1 MSRAV
6 ITGVGVTSAFG
17 VGAPALFQALE
28 EGRSAVGPIR
38 SFDASAFPVRVA
50 GELPVEQLRSDWL
63 AKQAAELA
71 GAPNPAERS
80 ALFEA
85 WERDGM
91 LRDRKITLGVLAAIE
106 AWAGAGLGPSDS
118 GAFSMIAVGL
128 EIGHLDDLAAIYRA
142 DEPVRF
148 DWEAERSA
156 PLPRVRLRSPVNL
169 PAECVHRALGLTGP
183 QGIEVSACAAGAL
196 VVARGASLIER
207 GAADVVLAG
216 ATDSMVNPMAM
227 GAFWKLGAP
236 SPRPA
241 PDACRPFDRRRD
253 GLAIGEG
260 AAMFVLE
267 REDRARARGAKMLAR
282 VIGWGSTQDAYRATA
297 PRPDGER
304 AREAIAKA
312 IRRAGIDP
320 AAIDYVSAHG
330 TGTPLNDPAEV
341 KAIRGAL
348 GQAAERAAVSS
359 IKGAV
364 GHLMAASGAIEIAS
378 CLLPLAR
385 GVIPGTAHHK
395 EPDPECDLDIVGEQP
410 RRADVR
416 IALSNSFG
424 FGGQNAAV
432 LLERCG

>member
-6 ITGVGVTSAFG
+6 ITGVGVMSAFG
-17 VGAPALFQALE
+17 IGAPAFFRALE

-38 SFDASAFPVRVA
+38 AFDASAFPVRVA
-50 GELPVEQLRSDWL
+50 GEVPIGEIRSDWL
-63 AKQAAELA
+63 LKQAIALGDPDA
-71 GAPNPAERS
+71 NARS

-91 LRDRKITLGVLAAIE
+91 LRDRKIALGVLAALE
-106 AWAGAGLGPSDS
+106 AWAGAALVNSEVF
-118 GAFSMIAVGL
+118 AMIAVGL
-128 EIGHLDDLAAIYRA
+128 EIGFLDDLAAIYRA
-142 DEPVRF
+142 DGSPRF

-169 PAECVHRALGLTGP
+169 PAECIHKTLGFTGP
-183 QGIEVSACAAGAL
+183 FAIEVSACAAGAL
-196 VVARGASLIER
+196 AVARGASLIER

-236 SPRPA
+236 SPRSA

-260 AAMFVLE
+260 AAMFILE
-267 REDRARARGAKMLAR
+267 REDRARARGARPLAR

-312 IRRAGIDP
+312 IRRAGISP
-320 AAIDYVSAHG
+320 SAIDYINAHG

-348 GQAAERAAVSS
+348 GEAAERAPVSS
-359 IKGAV
+359 IKGAI

-378 CLLPLAR
+378 CLLPLGR

-395 EPDPECDLDIVGEQP
+395 ERDPECDLDIVGEEP
-410 RRADVR
+410 RRGDVR

-432 LLERCG
+432 ILERCG

>member
-1 MSRAV
+1 MPRAV
-6 ITGVGVTSAFG
+6 ITGLGVTSAFG
-17 VGAPALFQALE
+17 IGARAFFGALE
-28 EGRSAVGPIR
+28 EGRSAVGPICA
-38 SFDASAFPVRVA
+38 FDASAFPVRVA
-50 GELPVEQLRSDWL
+50 GEVPVQKIRSDWL
-63 AKQAAELA
+63 AKQATELGDREA
-71 GAPNPAERS
+71 RS

-91 LRDRKITLGVLAAIE
+91 LRDRKIGLGVLAALE
-106 AWAGAGLGPSDS
+106 AWAGAGLAPSNSDV
-118 GAFSMIAVGL
+118 FSIIAVGL
-128 EIGHLDDLAAIYRA
+128 EIGFLDDLAAIYRA
-142 DEPVRF
+142 DGQGRF
-148 DWEAERSA
+148 DWDAERSA

-169 PAECVHRALGLTGP
+169 PAECIHRALGLTGP
-183 QGIEVSACAAGAL
+183 LAIEVSACAAGAL
-196 VVARGASLIER
+196 VIARGASLIER

-236 SPRPA
+236 SPRAA

-260 AAMFVLE
+260 AAMFILE
-267 REDRARARGAKMLAR
+267 REDRARARGATPLAR

-304 AREAIAKA
+304 AREAIARA

-320 AAIDYVSAHG
+320 AQIDYINAHG

-348 GQAAERAAVSS
+348 GEAAERVPVSS
-359 IKGAV
+359 IKGSI
-364 GHLMAASGAIEIAS
+364 GHLMAASGAIELAS
-378 CLLPLAR
+378 CLLPLGR
-385 GVIPGTAHHK
+385 GIIPGTAHHK
-395 EPDPECDLDIVGEQP
+395 ERDPECDLDIVGESP

-432 LLERCG
+432 IIERCD

>member
-17 VGAPALFQALE
+17 IGAPAFFRALE
-28 EGRSAVGPIR
+28 DGRSAVGPIR
-38 SFDASAFPVRVA
+38 AFDASAFPVRVA
-50 GELPVEQLRSDWL
+50 GEVPVGEIRSDWL
-63 AKQAAELA
+63 VKQAAELEISKNTNA
-71 GAPNPAERS
+71 RS

-91 LRDRKITLGVLAAIE
+91 LRDRKIALGVLAAIE
-106 AWAGAGLGPSDS
+106 AWAGAGLGPSATA
-118 GAFSMIAVGL
+118 AFSMIAVGL
-128 EIGHLDDLAAIYRA
+128 EIGFLDDLAAIYRT
-142 DEPVRF
+142 DGSTRF
-148 DWEAERSA
+148 DWEVERSA

-169 PAECVHRALGLTGP
+169 PAEHIHRTLGLTGP
-183 QGIEVSACAAGAL
+183 LAIEVSACAAGAL
-196 VVARGASLIER
+196 VIARGASLIER

-267 REDRARARGAKMLAR
+267 REDRALARGAKPLAR

-312 IRRAGIDP
+312 IRRAGIDS
-320 AAIDYVSAHG
+320 ASIGYINAHG

-348 GQAAERAAVSS
+348 GEAAERVPVSS

-378 CLLPLAR
+378 CLLPLGR
-385 GVIPGTAHHK
+385 GIIPGTAHHK
-395 EPDPECDLDIVGEQP
+395 ERDPECDLDIVGEEP

-416 IALSNSFG
+416 ITLSNSFG

-432 LLERCG
+432 ILERCG

>member
-6 ITGVGVTSAFG
+6 ITGVGVVSAFG
-17 VGAPALFQALE
+17 VGAPAFFRALE

-50 GELPVEQLRSDWL
+50 GEAPIETIRANWL
-63 AKQAAELA
+63 ANQAVELA
-71 GAPNPAERS
+71 GERNDLS
-80 ALFEA
+80 RLFEG

-91 LRDRKITLGVLAAIE
+91 LRDRKIGLGVLAALE
-106 AWAGAGLGPSDS
+106 AWAGAGLGATSADALS
-118 GAFSMIAVGL
+118 IIAVGL
-128 EIGHLDDLAAIYRA
+128 EAGFLDDLAAIYKSDNPA
-142 DEPVRF
+142 RF
-148 DWEAERSA
+148 DWQAERSA

-169 PAECVHRALGLTGP
+169 PAECVHRALGLAGP
-183 QGIEVSACAAGAL
+183 LVVEVSACAAGAL
-196 VVARGASLIER
+196 VIARAASLIER
-207 GAADVVLAG
+207 GAADVILAG

-260 AAMFVLE
+260 SAMFVIE
-267 REDRARARGAKMLAR
+267 REERARARGARPLAR
-282 VIGWGSTQDAYRATA
+282 VIGWGSTQDAHRATA

-304 AREAIAKA
+304 ARDAIAKA
-312 IRRAGIDP
+312 IRRAQIHP
-320 AAIDYVSAHG
+320 SQIEYINAHG

-348 GQAAERAAVSS
+348 GEAAERVPVSS

-364 GHLMAASGAIEIAS
+364 GHLMAASGAIEIAA
-378 CLLPLAR
+378 CLLPLER

-395 EPDPECDLDIVGEQP
+395 ERDPECDIDIVGESP
-410 RRADVR
+410 RRSDVR
-416 IALSNSFG
+416 VALSSSFG

-432 LLERCG
+432 ILERCG

>member
-1 MSRAV
+1 LSV
-6 ITGVGVTSAFG
+6 
-17 VGAPALFQALE
+17 
-28 EGRSAVGPIR
+28 
-38 SFDASAFPVRVA
+38 
-50 GELPVEQLRSDWL
+50 
-63 AKQAAELA
+63 
-71 GAPNPAERS
+71 
-80 ALFEA
+80 
-85 WERDGM
+85 
-91 LRDRKITLGVLAAIE
+91 
-106 AWAGAGLGPSDS
+106 
-118 GAFSMIAVGL
+118 IAVGL
-128 EIGHLDDLAAIYRA
+128 EAGFLEDLAAIYKSA
-142 DEPVRF
+142 DPARF
-148 DWEAERSA
+148 DWEAEGSA

-183 QGIEVSACAAGAL
+183 LVVEVSACAAGAF
-196 VVARGASLIER
+196 VIARGAALIER
-207 GAADVVLAG
+207 GAAGVVLAG

-260 AAMFVLE
+260 SAMFVLE
-267 REDRARARGAKMLAR
+267 SEDRARARGAKPLAR

-312 IRRAGIDP
+312 IRRAKINPSEIGYIN
-320 AAIDYVSAHG
+320 AHG

-348 GQAAERAAVSS
+348 GDAAEKVPVSS

-364 GHLMAASGAIEIAS
+364 GHLMAASGAIEIAA

-385 GVIPGTAHHK
+385 GIIPGTAHHK
-395 EPDPECDLDIVGEQP
+395 ERDPECDIDIVGEAP
-410 RRADVR
+410 RRADARV
-416 IALSNSFG
+416 ALSNSFG

-432 LLERCG
+432 ILERCG